1 MSSRDEI
8 LKQIEAA
15 IDAAIKQDK
24 TTELA
29 SLFKQ
34 KADILGVNKDQAV
47 GENFTLNIDVDHSRI
62 CFLNDKIAKL
72 EAELARTKTENA
84 EMRKILGTNVH
95 A

>member
-47 GENFTLNIDVDHSRI
+47 GENFILNIDVDHSRI
-62 CFLNDKIAKL
+62 CFLNDKIVRL
-72 EAELARTKTENA
+72 ETELARTKTENA